1 MRKID
6 YIVIHCTATQPN
18 TKKESILNYW
28 KNTLKWKSVGYH
40 RLIDAN
46 GVIHELAKFEQIT
59 NGVKGYN
66 LKPFTYNNKTY
77 FNVVLRHE
85 NKKDNSLYKKDI
97 KVVKNEAKVSNIK
110 SKEVIKQKNTEK
122 DNYNVKYYILFLII
136 ILLIIYY
143 ILKKYLRVI

>member
-46 GVIHELAKFEQIT
+46 GIIHELAKYEQTT

-66 LKPFTYNNKTY
+66 S
-77 FNVVLRHE
+77 
-85 NKKDNSLYKKDI
+85 NSI
-97 KVVKNEAKVSNIK
+97 HFS
-110 SKEVIKQKNTEK
+110 
-122 DNYNVKYYILFLII
+122 YIGKFII
-136 ILLIIYY
+136 FS
-143 ILKKYLRVI
+143 

>member
-18 TKKESILNYW
+18 TKKEAILSYW
-28 KNTLKWKSVGYH
+28 KNTLKWKTVGYH

-66 LKPFTYNNKTY
+66 SESIHFSYIGGIDESGRPKDTRTLKQKESLLYLLKQA
-77 FNVVLRHE
+77 
-85 NKKDNSLYKKDI
+85 KKQFPNAIVQGHKDF
-97 KVVKNEAKVSNIK
+97 KGVAKACPSFDAKNEYKAI
-110 SKEVIKQKNTEK
+110 
-122 DNYNVKYYILFLII
+122 
-136 ILLIIYY
+136 
-143 ILKKYLRVI
+143 

>member
-1 MRKID
+1 MRIIK

-46 GVIHELAKFEQIT
+46 GIIHELANYDQIT

-66 LKPFTYNNKTY
+66 SESIHFSYIGGIDEAGRP
-77 FNVVLRHE
+77 
-85 NKKDNSLYKKDI
+85 KDTRT
-97 KVVKNEAKVSNIK
+97 
-110 SKEVIKQKNTEK
+110 IKQKES
-122 DNYNVKYYILFLII
+122 
-136 ILLIIYY
+136 LLY
-143 ILKKYLRVI
+143 LVQKAKKKYPEAIVLGHKDFKGVVKACPSFDAKTEYK